1 MSEEQKN
8 VAASVK
14 WFKADKGYGFVRF
27 ADGSGEAFL
36 HSSVL
41 TSLGDV
47 TLVEGM
53 SVVCDVAE
61 GQKGPQVTAIH
72 SITPAAAQEP
82 KPRPQ
87 RGRRG
92 RPLPGEAGDG
102 APMAE
107 PGMAQPAPQPREP
120 REPRQ
125 QRRQP
130 EPMRAASDELMLGSV
145 RWYNLDSQSGII
157 EPADGGESV
166 FFDRVTLR
174 RSGLD
179 IVADGEDV
187 WFAARDTRDG
197 WVAEH
202 VELAPTTSTN

>member
-27 ADGSGEAFL
+27 ADGTGEAFL

-47 TLVEGM
+47 ALVEGM
-53 SVVCDVAE
+53 SIICDVAE

-72 SITPAAAQEP
+72 AITPAAVAPEA
-82 KPRPQ
+82 KPRQQ
-87 RGRRG
+87 RGRRV
-92 RPLPGEAGDG
+92 RPQAPEHGD
-102 APMAE
+102 E
-107 PGMAQPAPQPREP
+107 QPAAEYTQAPANPQREIP
-120 REPRQ
+120 QREARP
-125 QRRQP
+125 RRQP
-130 EPMRAASDELMLGSV
+130 EVRAFSDELMLGSV

-157 EPADGGESV
+157 EPADGGEGV

-174 RSGLD
+174 RSGLE

-202 VELAPTTSTN
+202 VELAPISSN